1 MPEVGSSLMGKTQ
14 GSSQGLTFCCYGVTV
29 AFRSSSEELLAAID
43 PDFIPAAVPACDC
56 LPADLA
62 YFLEAR
68 RQPGRYAAWTSSE
81 HLIENSDLHL
91 LLETVKEH
99 VHQKL
104 AEIAVEKLFLH
115 AGAVAWRGGAI
126 LFPGRSHTGKST
138 LVRTLVSAGAVYLSD
153 EFAVLDNRGL
163 VHPFARPISLRTPAG
178 RIRCRPSDFGGRT
191 ATEAL
196 PVSLVV
202 FTSFNPHETFRP
214 QYLSQGRAVLEI
226 LKHIVAVRA
235 NPKKAMHLARAVTA
249 KSLVITSPRG
259 NACSTA
265 DAIFEIVDRSSTRGS
280 NFGRLRKE
288 VPCIQSPEQR
298 I

>member
-1 MPEVGSSLMGKTQ
+1 MPKVGSS
-14 GSSQGLTFCCYGVTV
+14 SSQQGLTFCCYGVTV
-29 AFRSSSEELLAAID
+29 AFRSSSEQLLAAID
-43 PDFIPAAVPACDC
+43 PDFIPAAVPASDC
-56 LPADLA
+56 LAPDLA

-68 RQPGRYAAWTSSE
+68 RQSGRYAAWTSSG
-81 HLIENSDLHL
+81 HLVENSDLHL

-138 LVRTLVSAGAVYLSD
+138 LVQTLVSAGAVYLSD
-153 EFAVLDNRGL
+153 EFAVLDNRGF

-196 PVSLVV
+196 PVSVVV
-202 FTSFNPHETFRP
+202 FTSFNPHEMFRP
-214 QYLSQGRAVLEI
+214 QYLSQGRAVLEV

-235 NPKKAMHLARAVTA
+235 NPKKAMHIARAVTA

-259 NACSTA
+259 SACSTA
-265 DAIFEIVDRSSTRGS
+265 NAILAVVDRSSRRGRI
-280 NFGRLRKE
+280 FGRLRKE